1 MLTIPPRRGRLWKRE
16 RGRRREIV
24 GTGAGLPG
32 THPGDLS
39 GQELAQRLGVSRN
52 GVWRAVNKLKSMG
65 YEIEAGTN
73 RGYRLV
79 SGSGV
84 LSPENIRRQLGELGS
99 SIALEVRDSVDS
111 TNTLVKHLAEQGGRE
126 GMVVIAQHQTAGKG
140 RLGRSFYS
148 PKGTGLYLSILLRP
162 KFSAQ
167 EALSITTAAAVA
179 VAEAVDQVTGKEG
192 GEAKIKWVNDVYYRY
207 RKVCGI
213 LTEASIDFETG
224 GLHYAVLGIGVNL
237 TPPPGGF
244 GPDIAPVAGA
254 LFPQAPAPGTKT
266 ELAAAILSG
275 FFRYYQ
281 ELAPAQLHERVPA
294 PVPAHRGGD
303 HLPGGGDF
311 AGGAGHRGGRPGQA
325 PGAAARGRDQSLLR
339 GRGEHQ
345 KGLFGQ
351 DAGEDL

>member
-1 MLTIPPRRGRLWKRE
+1 M
-16 RGRRREIV
+16 
-24 GTGAGLPG
+24 
-32 THPGDLS
+32 
-39 GQELAQRLGVSRN
+39 
-52 GVWRAVNKLKSMG
+52 
-65 YEIEAGTN
+65 
-73 RGYRLV
+73 
-79 SGSGV
+79 
-84 LSPENIRRQLGELGS
+84 
-99 SIALEVRDSVDS
+99 DS

-237 TPPPGGF
+237 TPPPGASDRTSPRWR
-244 GPDIAPVAGA
+244 GPS
-254 LFPQAPAPGTKT
+254 FPRPRPPAPRRSWPRQSSPGFSGTIRT
-266 ELAAAILSG
+266 C
-275 FFRYYQ
+275 
-281 ELAPAQLHERVPA
+281 
-294 PVPAHRGGD
+294 
-303 HLPGGGDF
+303 
-311 AGGAGHRGGRPGQA
+311 
-325 PGAAARGRDQSLLR
+325 PGAAT
-339 GRGEHQ
+339 
-345 KGLFGQ
+345 
-351 DAGEDL
+351 

>member
-1 MLTIPPRRGRLWKRE
+1 MKLWE
-16 RGRRREIV
+16 RVLDCLEH
-24 GTGAGLPG
+24 TQ
-32 THPGDLS
+32 GDLS

-65 YEIEAGTN
+65 YEIEAGTH

-281 ELAPAQLHERVPA
+281 DLPRRSYMKEYQRRSLLTGVEITFQEGEDLREGLVTGVDDQARLLVR
-294 PVPAHRGGD
+294 
-303 HLPGGGDF
+303 LPGGETKVFSAGEVNIKKDF
-311 AGGAGHRGGRPGQA
+311 L
-325 PGAAARGRDQSLLR
+325 ARMR
-339 GRGEHQ
+339 
-345 KGLFGQ
+345 
-351 DAGEDL
+351 GEDL

>member
-1 MLTIPPRRGRLWKRE
+1 MVGFGREKGGDAVKLWE
-16 RGRRREIV
+16 QVLDCLEH
-24 GTGAGLPG
+24 TQ
-32 THPGDLS
+32 GDLS

-79 SGSGV
+79 SGSDV
-84 LSPENIRRQLGELGS
+84 LSPENIRRQLGELES

-281 ELAPAQLHERVPA
+281 DLPRRSYMKEYQRRSLLTGVEITFQEGEALREGLVTGVDDQARLLVR
-294 PVPAHRGGD
+294 
-303 HLPGGGDF
+303 LPGGETKVFSAGEVNIKKDF
-311 AGGAGHRGGRPGQA
+311 L
-325 PGAAARGRDQSLLR
+325 ARM
-339 GRGEHQ
+339 RGEDQ
-345 KGLFGQ
+345 
-351 DAGEDL
+351 